1 MRLDLEIDPATLPTA
16 QQKGVTR
23 DGRVYTK
30 AKVLRAKR
38 RLVEALVEAS
48 YRARNRIEVES
59 GTLAVRRIWEARDSG
74 APWSVAIE
82 YVYSLRTTPRRVAG
96 FPKPTRPDLDNLTK
110 LVLDAMTEAGCFFAD
125 DAQVVTLATLKRHAL
140 RGVGSWD
147 SEPAHI
153 TVWVRPLGSDE
164 LDSYSHHWRNGN
176 EKRV

>member
-1 MRLDLEIDPATLPTA
+1 MRLDLDIDPASLPTA

-30 AKVLRAKR
+30 SKVLRAKK
-38 RLVEALVEAS
+38 RLVTAL
-48 YRARNRIEVES
+48 RD
-59 GTLAVRRIWEARDSG
+59 AVLGGRFDRCVAAFDGLPEDVRDC

-82 YVYSLRTTPRRVAG
+82 YVYSLRTTPRRVSG
-96 FPKPTRPDLDNLTK
+96 FPKLTRPDLDNLTK
-110 LVLDAMTEAGCFFAD
+110 LVLDAMTESGCFFVD

-164 LDSYSHHWRNGN
+164 LDLYSHHWRNGN